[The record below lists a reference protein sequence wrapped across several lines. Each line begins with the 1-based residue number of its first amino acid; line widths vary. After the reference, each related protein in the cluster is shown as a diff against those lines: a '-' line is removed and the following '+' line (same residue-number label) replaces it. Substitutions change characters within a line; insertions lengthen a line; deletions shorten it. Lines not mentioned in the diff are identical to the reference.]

1 MLRPKAGVKVIEMAA
16 ENLLFERRGPVAV
29 LTLNRPQRANAMDRA
44 LLAEMQAACDLIEA
58 DEGLRAVVLTGAG
71 NAFCSGF
78 DLKEQMAAP
87 PQGVA
92 GWRPVLQQDFEAV
105 MRFWRLSKPTVAAVR
120 GLALASG
127 FELACACDLT
137 IAADDA
143 IFGEPEL
150 KFGAG
155 IVVMIFPFLV
165 GAKLAK
171 ELILTANDRIPARR
185 AYEMGLVNKLVP
197 SEAVLEEAV
206 AAARN
211 MAAMDPGLVRQTKAA
226 INRAYDLM
234 GMGRALEMAL
244 DVDLQIE
251 GEGTAV
257 KREFLRIARA
267 DGLRSAIAWRDAR
280 DRSEG

>member
-1 MLRPKAGVKVIEMAA
+1 MAQD
-16 ENLLFERRGPVAV
+16 NLLVETRGAVAV
-29 LTLNRPQRANAMDRA
+29 LTLNRPERANAMDRA
-44 LLAEMQAACDLIEA
+44 LLVAMQAACDAIEA
-58 DEGLRAVVLTGAG
+58 DDAVRAVVLTGAG

-92 GWRPVLQQDFEAV
+92 GWRPVLRQDFEAV

-171 ELILTANDRIPARR
+171 ELILTANDRIPAQR
-185 AYEMGLVNKLVP
+185 AYEMGLVNKLAP
-197 SEAVLEEAV
+197 ADAVLDAAV
-206 AAARN
+206 AAARG

-234 GMGRALEMAL
+234 GMGQALEMAL

-251 GEGTAV
+251 GEGTEV

-267 DGLRSAIAWRDAR
+267 DGLRAAIAWRDSRA
-280 DRSEG
+280 

>member
-1 MLRPKAGVKVIEMAA
+1 MGF
-16 ENLLFERRGPVAV
+16 ENLLFEKRGAVAV
-29 LTLNRPQRANAMDRA
+29 LTLNRPQRANAMDRR
-44 LLAEMQAACDLIEA
+44 LLEEMMAACDAVEA
-58 DEGLRAVVLTGAG
+58 DDEIGAVVLTGAG

-78 DLKEQMAAP
+78 DLKEQMGAP

-92 GWRPVLQQDFEAV
+92 GWRPVLRQDFDAV

-137 IAADDA
+137 VAAEDA

-185 AYEMGLVNKLVP
+185 AYEMGLVNKLAPADKVLD
-197 SEAVLEEAV
+197 EAIAT
-206 AAARN
+206 ART
-211 MAAMDPGLVRQTKAA
+211 MAAMDPMLVRRTKAA

-234 GMGRALEMAL
+234 GMGHVLEMAL

-257 KREFLRIARA
+257 KREFLRIAREE
-267 DGLRSAIAWRDAR
+267 GLRAAIAWRDSR
-280 DRSEG
+280 LS

>member
-1 MLRPKAGVKVIEMAA
+1 MLRAVAGVKAEGKMAY
-16 ENLLFERRGPVAV
+16 ENLIFERRGAVAV

-44 LLAEMQAACDLIEA
+44 LLGEMQAACDEVEA
-58 DEGLRAVVLTGAG
+58 NEAIRAAVLTGAG

-92 GWRPVLQQDFEAV
+92 GWRPVLRQDFDAV

-137 IAADDA
+137 VAADDA

-171 ELILTANDRIPARR
+171 ELILTANDRIPAKR
-185 AYEMGLVNKLVP
+185 AYEMGLVNRLVP
-197 SEAVLEEAV
+197 GDAVLDEAV
-206 AAARN
+206 AVARN
-211 MAAMDPGLVRQTKAA
+211 LASMDPGLVRQTKAA

-234 GMGRALEMAL
+234 GMGQALEMAL

-257 KREFLRIARA
+257 KREFLRIAREQ
-267 DGLRSAIAWRDAR
+267 GLRAAIAWRDS
-280 DRSEG
+280 RSA